1 MIDKFLFIPL
11 ELWSVGQKFGQNEAC
26 VDTATTTKVISCNG
40 LTPPVGYRSIYGSG
54 GHSGLDC
61 YAGHGQK
68 LFNACD
74 GTVRE
79 LVNEQARG
87 KGLGIVT
94 DVKRFCIETG
104 KPEYFVVRYW
114 HLLDFNVKPGDFVRV
129 GTQIGLC
136 DNTGYSAGDHLHF
149 EVKPVAQNSKG
160 EWYNILQD
168 NGTYGA
174 IDPIP
179 YMDEMT
185 AVEFRK
191 REDAFKQAQELAKI
205 PGMGPT
211 VIKVLQ
217 QLLSL
222 FTQAR
227 KQT

>member
-1 MIDKFLFIPL
+1 MIEKFLFKPL
-11 ELWSVGQKFGQNEAC
+11 ELWYVGQPFGANQAC
-26 VDTATTTKVISCNG
+26 VNTAGASKVISCDG
-40 LTPPVGYRSIYGSG
+40 LNPPVGYRSIYGSG

-61 YAGHGQK
+61 YATSGQK

-149 EVKPVAQNSKG
+149 EVKPVAENSKG

-174 IDPIP
+174 VNPLS
-179 YMDEMT
+179 YLDELT
-185 AVEFRK
+185 AVEFRS
-191 REDAFKQAQELAKI
+191 REDEFKRAESLSKV
-205 PGMGPT
+205 PGMGL
-211 VIKVLQ
+211 VALKILQ
-217 QLLSL
+217 ALSKL
-222 FTQAR
+222 F
-227 KQT
+227 K